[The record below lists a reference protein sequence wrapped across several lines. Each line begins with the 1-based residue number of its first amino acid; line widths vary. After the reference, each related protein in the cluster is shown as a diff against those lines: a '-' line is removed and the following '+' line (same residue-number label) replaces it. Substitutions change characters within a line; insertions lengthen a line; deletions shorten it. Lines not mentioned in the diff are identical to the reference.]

1 MGKEYALYSMHTTVS
16 GYLALTILY
25 KHSIFI
31 QPLGADAASGSRCQ
45 GNGTFACSQ
54 QSKQSYKQ
62 TEAVA
67 AVDTY
72 TLREVLKGL
81 REGIKK
87 ERLDVERQSPL
98 PDV

>member
-1 MGKEYALYSMHTTVS
+1 MS
-16 GYLALTILY
+16 GCFALTVLSKY
-25 KHSIFI
+25 SLFI
-31 QPLGADAASGSRCQ
+31 QPLSADPTAGSRCQ

-54 QSKQSYKQ
+54 QSKQSYKH

-87 ERLDVERQSPL
+87 ERLDVEWPSPF

>member
-1 MGKEYALYSMHTTVS
+1 MLCISCIPQS
-16 GYLALTILY
+16 GCFTLTILY

-31 QPLGADAASGSRCQ
+31 QPLRADPASGSRCQ
-45 GNGTFACSQ
+45 GNGTFACTQ

-67 AVDTY
+67 VDRY

-81 REGIKK
+81 RGGIKK
-87 ERLDVERQSPL
+87 ERLDVEWQSPF

>member
-1 MGKEYALYSMHTTVS
+1 MHTTVS
-16 GYLALTILY
+16 GCSALTILSKY
-25 KHSIFI
+25 SLFI
-31 QPLGADAASGSRCQ
+31 QPCSTDPASGSCCQ
-45 GNGTFACSQ
+45 GNGTFACTQ

-62 TEAVA
+62 TKAVA
-67 AVDTY
+67 AVDIY

-87 ERLDVERQSPL
+87 ERLDVERPSPF